1 MTTSR
6 LNSGWRHEIIALRH
20 ALIFKRLGAIG
31 IALGSCFFIML
42 SSQSYAAETAAC
54 HYSAS
59 ELDNILGAQLSAT
72 LTTSKPS
79 TDTRSGVTADK
90 PGLRCEGS
98 FFAVDLSHLPPPST
112 LKLAVPIANVRDQYP
127 FAGLASYYR
136 RLAGVSLDADQAVS
150 PLPLPA
156 EDVAM
161 EASEWAGVQGRY
173 KVFLVAA
180 PGATL
185 RLEEK
190 QVELRWPSQATA
202 ELRVFLGQPGQQ
214 TLPGTPQQAFDALR
228 YAHLWGW
235 LAALCLGIE
244 KLLLLL
250 HGSITTNWGVAIISL
265 AVTLKLLLLPVSM
278 FTARAQAKVNRLQA
292 QLQPKLN
299 AIKGNYDGE
308 EAHRR
313 SMAAY
318 KSLGISPFFALRPL
332 PGTLI
337 QLPILVA
344 TFNVLG
350 EMPQL
355 QGATFLWVSDLVYP
369 DAVASLPFTLPAMGG
384 ELNLLPFLMLLVS
397 VFAVV
402 TFSAPDSSAADAR
415 RQKRN
420 LYLMSAAFFFLFYP
434 FPAAMVLYWTMNN
447 ILQLIQQRLLR

>member
-1 MTTSR
+1 MLHIAR
-6 LNSGWRHEIIALRH
+6 RAIIAV
-20 ALIFKRLGAIG
+20 AF
-31 IALGSCFFIML
+31 
-42 SSQSYAAETAAC
+42 SSGLLVVLASQPVAAEATAC

-59 ELDNILGAQLSAT
+59 ELTNILGEQLSAT
-72 LTTSKPS
+72 LGHSTSAADNEPGNKTNKPA
-79 TDTRSGVTADK
+79 VT
-90 PGLRCEGS
+90 CEGS
-98 FFAVDLSHLPPPST
+98 FHAIDLARLPSPPI
-112 LKLAVPIANVRDQYP
+112 LKLGISTTSVQDQYP
-127 FAGLASYYR
+127 FAGLASYYQ
-136 RLAGVSLDADQAVS
+136 RLTGITLDADQIAT
-150 PLPLPA
+150 PLELPSSNITLNA
-156 EDVAM
+156 GD
-161 EASEWAGVQGRY
+161 WAGVQGRY
-173 KVFLVAA
+173 SVFLVAA

-185 RLEEK
+185 LLRNDNI
-190 QVELRWPSQATA
+190 ELHWPSQTTA
-202 ELRVFLGQPGQQ
+202 PVRVFLGQPGQQ
-214 TLPGTPQQAFDALR
+214 MLPGAQRQPFTGVR

-235 LAALCLGIE
+235 LAGLCLGIE

-250 HGSITTNWGVAIISL
+250 QVTLTANWGVAIVLL
-265 AVTLKLLLLPVSM
+265 AVTLKLLLLPVSL
-278 FTARAQAKVNRLQA
+278 FTAKAQDRVNCLQA

-318 KSLGISPFFALRPL
+318 KSLGISPMFALRPL

-355 QGATFLWVSDLVYP
+355 QGAAFLWINDLAYP
-369 DAVASLPFTLPAMGG
+369 DAVAALPFTVPAMGG
-384 ELNLLPFLMLLVS
+384 GLNLLPFMMLLVS
-397 VFAVV
+397 VLATA
-402 TFSAPDSSAADAR
+402 TFSAPHSSPADTR